1 MTPYEIVF
9 FFQSGWIK
17 DKKKKANACF
27 NSWTAQEN
35 SDNESENELEL
46 EDGE

>member
-1 MTPYEIVF
+1 MTPYEIIF

-17 DKKKKANACF
+17 DKKKKTNACF

-35 SDNESENELEL
+35 SDNESEDELEL